1 MFDANARYL
10 PKGRLFFAEAH
21 YIKPGSYLSDQG
33 FKSCDVIFCE
43 MMTEGE
49 DDVNVLVHMPKGG
62 VISITKSNSKWE
74 DGWLVFA
81 GSADGTGFIDDEV
94 KEKALACIGGK
105 WMSHSGTKIK
115 PIKNLMEV

>member
-1 MFDANARYL
+1 MFDVNVRHL

-21 YIKPGSYLSDQG
+21 YIKPGSYLSDRG
-33 FKSCDVIFCE
+33 FKSGDVIFCE
-43 MMTEGE
+43 MMTEGSE
-49 DDVNVLVHMPKGG
+49 DVDVQVHNFGSG
-62 VISITKSNSKWE
+62 VMYLTKSNCKQD

-81 GSADGTGFIDDEV
+81 GSADGTGFIDDKV
-94 KEKALACIGGK
+94 KEKALTCIGGE